1 MDLLVTRVADP
12 ALKRE
17 LERMAAAHEDA
28 AAMID
33 YLSLMA
39 DIELPVNEADESHM
53 EGGLHE

>member
-1 MDLLVTRVADP
+1 MDVLVTRVADP

-17 LERMAAAHEDA
+17 LERMAAAHEDD

-39 DIELPVNEADESHM
+39 DIELPSNTEEDGRLEAP
-53 EGGLHE
+53 HE

>member
-17 LERMAAAHEDA
+17 LERMAAAHEDD

-39 DIELPVNEADESHM
+39 DNELPVNDDSE
-53 EGGLHE
+53 EGMHHE

>member
-12 ALKRE
+12 TLKRE
-17 LERMAAAHEDA
+17 LERMAAAREDD

-39 DIELPVNEADESHM
+39 DIELPSNTEEDGRLEAP
-53 EGGLHE
+53 HE

>member
-17 LERMAAAHEDA
+17 LERMAAAYEDD

-39 DIELPVNEADESHM
+39 DIELPSNAEEEGRLEAP
-53 EGGLHE
+53 HE